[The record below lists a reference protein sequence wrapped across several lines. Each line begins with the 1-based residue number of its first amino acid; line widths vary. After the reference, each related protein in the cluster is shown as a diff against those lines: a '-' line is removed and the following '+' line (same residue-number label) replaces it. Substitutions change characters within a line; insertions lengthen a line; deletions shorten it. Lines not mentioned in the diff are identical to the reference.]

1 MFAINNA
8 GMKLSQSLT
17 RDIRTVTTLTY
28 AATPAIT
35 NRVSELVPIGS
46 PRTTSVI
53 IPDKNI

>member
-1 MFAINNA
+1 
-8 GMKLSQSLT
+8 MKLSQSLT